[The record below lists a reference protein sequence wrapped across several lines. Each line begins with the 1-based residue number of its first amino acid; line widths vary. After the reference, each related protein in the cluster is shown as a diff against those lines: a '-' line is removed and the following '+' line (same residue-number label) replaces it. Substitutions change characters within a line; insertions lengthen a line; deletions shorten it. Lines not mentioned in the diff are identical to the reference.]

1 MTDMMDTDQDEEAP
15 FTLERHIR
23 YFSTCLRTLPAPY
36 VKLDTNRLT
45 LVHFAVHALDILSPD
60 LWNDATKQSELG
72 INKQS
77 IIQWIYDLQIRQ
89 PNEPPPQDAL
99 LAPISHVGFLGGTFL
114 GPIPKLTDRS
124 SGAHYDYHQGHIAMT
139 YTALCTL
146 NTLGD
151 DLSRIDKFGILASL
165 EKLQQPDGSFT
176 CVAGGGDRGGNSAEH
191 DMRFLF
197 CACAISYML
206 DDWSGVDKMKA
217 VEYIKNCRAYDGG
230 IALIPGQEGHGGST
244 FCGVAALV
252 LMDQVEDV
260 LCRPSSESDM
270 FRRVGPPSVG
280 KSCWK
285 DELIHWCVHRQVGGM
300 QGRPNKAEDT
310 CYSYW
315 IGGTLR
321 LLGHEELLDGKKLR
335 NYILSCQYD
344 LGGFGK
350 VVNAFPDVLHSFYS
364 LAWLSLSSHPN
375 PQKAQSMGVKPLPI
389 EKLNCT
395 LGIRQTRADQ
405 FGHRSLP

>member
-1 MTDMMDTDQDEEAP
+1 MGDDVNS
-15 FTLERHIR
+15 FTLDRHIR
-23 YFSTCLRTLPAPY
+23 YFSTCLRSLPAPY

-45 LVHFAVHALDILSPD
+45 LVHFAVHALDLLSPN
-60 LWNDATKQSELG
+60 LWDDESKTKQSELG
-72 INKQS
+72 LDKHS
-77 IIQWIYDLQIRQ
+77 IIEWIYDLQIAQ
-89 PNEPPPQDAL
+89 PNEPPPQDAT

-114 GPIPKLTDRS
+114 GPKPKMIDKK
-124 SGAHYDYHQGHIAMT
+124 GHYDYHQGHIAMT

-146 NTLGD
+146 KTLGD
-151 DLSRIDKFGILASL
+151 DLSRVDKFGILAAL
-165 EKLQQPDGSFT
+165 ATLQQNDGSFT
-176 CVAGGGDRGGNSAEH
+176 CVAGDGNAEH

-206 DDWSGVDKMKA
+206 DDWSAVDIPRA
-217 VEYIKNCRAYDGG
+217 VEYIKNCRSYDGG

-260 LCRPSSESDM
+260 LLQPSQVDCSRPSTVS
-270 FRRVGPPSVG
+270 
-280 KSCWK
+280 SCWK
-285 DELIHWCVHRQVGGM
+285 DDLIHWCVHRQVGGM

-321 LLGHEELLDGKKLR
+321 LLGHEDLLDGKQLR

-364 LAWLSLSSHPN
+364 LAWLSLSSHPSAGKD
-375 PQKAQSMGVKPLPI
+375 PASMGVSPLPV
-389 EKLNCT
+389 EKLSCT